1 MILNKNTMTVLEAIL
16 EEMDRLGLDNAT
28 GINICDLIDRHNIEV
43 HEEVTGLV
51 NSWREHNKNE
61 KKDL

>member
-1 MILNKNTMTVLEAIL
+1 MTVLEAIL
-16 EEMDRLGLDNAT
+16 LEMEEKGLDSAN
-28 GINICDLIDRHNIEV
+28 GINICELIDRHDIEV
-43 HEEVTGLV
+43 HEEVVGLV

>member
-1 MILNKNTMTVLEAIL
+1 MILNKKTMTVLEAIL
-16 EEMDRLGLDNAT
+16 LEMEEKGLDSAN
-28 GINICDLIDRHNIEV
+28 GINICELIDRHDIEV
-43 HEEVTGLV
+43 HEEVVGLV